1 MKKRTYLIS
10 LSLAAGLALSQLTG
24 CASSGPEETT
34 AAESTQAPS
43 EAETASIPNPMEEVE
58 NEQSFESMGIHMVAP
73 ADGENTKFYT
83 ISGEVAEI
91 TFDENGVSYCYR
103 ASNTAEDFAGIFER
117 FTDQELAV
125 NWESGK
131 IAGQAQV
138 KTTESGGRLAS
149 WSWLGQHTLYRI
161 HCLCHFRR
169 RVYPGGYQFNGIK
182 LSRIMD
188 LG

>member
-117 FTDQELAV
+117 FNRPGTGCKLGVWQ
-125 NWESGK
+125 NSRTGPGK
-131 IAGQAQV
+131 DHRKRR
-138 KTTESGGRLAS
+138 KTGFMV
-149 WSWLGQHTLYRI
+149 LGQHTLYRI

>member
-1 MKKRTYLIS
+1 MPQ
-10 LSLAAGLALSQLTG
+10 GLALSQLTG

-103 ASNTAEDFAGIFER
+103 ASNTAEDFAGILSGLQTR
-117 FTDQELAV
+117 
-125 NWESGK
+125 NW
-131 IAGQAQV
+131 
-138 KTTESGGRLAS
+138 L
-149 WSWLGQHTLYRI
+149 
-161 HCLCHFRR
+161 
-169 RVYPGGYQFNGIK
+169 
-182 LSRIMD
+182 
-188 LG
+188 

>member
-1 MKKRTYLIS
+1 
-10 LSLAAGLALSQLTG
+10 
-24 CASSGPEETT
+24 
-34 AAESTQAPS
+34 
-43 EAETASIPNPMEEVE
+43 MEEVE

-149 WSWLGQHTLYRI
+149 
-161 HCLCHFRR
+161 CHFRR

>member
-1 MKKRTYLIS
+1 
-10 LSLAAGLALSQLTG
+10 
-24 CASSGPEETT
+24 
-34 AAESTQAPS
+34 
-43 EAETASIPNPMEEVE
+43 MEEVE

-117 FTDQELAV
+117 FTDQ
-125 NWESGK
+125 
-131 IAGQAQV
+131 AQV

-149 WSWLGQHTLYRI
+149 WSWGSTRYT
-161 HCLCHFRR
+161 
-169 RVYPGGYQFNGIK
+169 VYTASAISDEECTQVVTNLME
-182 LSRIMD
+182 LSYHE
-188 LG
+188 

>member
-73 ADGENTKFYT
+73 ADGEITF
-83 ISGEVAEI
+83 AEI
-91 TFDENGVSYCYR
+91 DVSYCYR
-103 ASNTAEDFAGIFER
+103 ASNTAEDLAGIFER

-149 WSWLGQHTLYRI
+149 WSWGSTRYT
-161 HCLCHFRR
+161 
-169 RVYPGGYQFNGIK
+169 VYTASAISDEECTQVVTNLME
-182 LSRIMD
+182 LSYHE
-188 LG
+188 

>member
-24 CASSGPEETT
+24 CASSEPEETT

-149 WSWLGQHTLYRI
+149 WSWGSTRYT
-161 HCLCHFRR
+161 
-169 RVYPGGYQFNGIK
+169 VYTASAISDEECTQVVTNLME
-182 LSRIMD
+182 LSYHE
-188 LG
+188 

>member
-103 ASNTAEDFAGIFER
+103 ASNTAEDFAG
-117 FTDQELAV
+117 AV
-125 NWESGK
+125 YRPGTGCKLGVWQNSRTGPGK
-131 IAGQAQV
+131 DHRKRR
-138 KTTESGGRLAS
+138 KTGFMV
-149 WSWLGQHTLYRI
+149 LGQHTLYRI
-161 HCLCHFRR
+161 HCLCHFR
-169 RVYPGGYQFNGIK
+169 
-182 LSRIMD
+182 
-188 LG
+188 

>member
-91 TFDENGVSYCYR
+91 TFDENGVSCK
-103 ASNTAEDFAGIFER
+103 IFQYSGR
-117 FTDQELAV
+117 FC
-125 NWESGK
+125 
-131 IAGQAQV
+131 
-138 KTTESGGRLAS
+138 R
-149 WSWLGQHTLYRI
+149 Y
-161 HCLCHFRR
+161 F
-169 RVYPGGYQFNGIK
+169 
-182 LSRIMD
+182 
-188 LG
+188 

>member
-138 KTTESGGRLAS
+138 RPQKAAED
-149 WSWLGQHTLYRI
+149 WLHGPGAAHVIPYTLPLPFPTKSVPRWLPI
-161 HCLCHFRR
+161 
-169 RVYPGGYQFNGIK
+169 
-182 LSRIMD
+182 
-188 LG
+188 

>member
-10 LSLAAGLALSQLTG
+10 LSLAAGLALSQLTV

-91 TFDENGVSYCYR
+91 TFPTV
-103 ASNTAEDFAGIFER
+103 TALPIQRKILQVFLSGLQTR
-117 FTDQELAV
+117 
-125 NWESGK
+125 NW
-131 IAGQAQV
+131 
-138 KTTESGGRLAS
+138 L
-149 WSWLGQHTLYRI
+149 
-161 HCLCHFRR
+161 
-169 RVYPGGYQFNGIK
+169 
-182 LSRIMD
+182 
-188 LG
+188 

>member
-1 MKKRTYLIS
+1 MIQVKKRTYLIS

-131 IAGQAQV
+131 IAG
-138 KTTESGGRLAS
+138 
-149 WSWLGQHTLYRI
+149 
-161 HCLCHFRR
+161 
-169 RVYPGGYQFNGIK
+169 
-182 LSRIMD
+182 
-188 LG
+188 

>member
-91 TFDENGVSYCYR
+91 T
-103 ASNTAEDFAGIFER
+103 
-117 FTDQELAV
+117 DQELAV

-149 WSWLGQHTLYRI
+149 WSWGSTRYT
-161 HCLCHFRR
+161 
-169 RVYPGGYQFNGIK
+169 VYTASAISDEECTQVVTNLME
-182 LSRIMD
+182 LSYHE
-188 LG
+188 

>member
-1 MKKRTYLIS
+1 MIQVKKRTYLIS

-91 TFDENGVSYCYR
+91 TFDENGVPTV
-103 ASNTAEDFAGIFER
+103 TALPIQRKILQVFFER

-149 WSWLGQHTLYRI
+149 WSWGSTRYT
-161 HCLCHFRR
+161 
-169 RVYPGGYQFNGIK
+169 VYTASAISDEECTQVVTNLME
-182 LSRIMD
+182 LSYHE
-188 LG
+188 

>member
-58 NEQSFESMGIHMVAP
+58 NEQSFESMGI
-73 ADGENTKFYT
+73 
-83 ISGEVAEI
+83 

-149 WSWLGQHTLYRI
+149 WSWGSTRYT
-161 HCLCHFRR
+161 
-169 RVYPGGYQFNGIK
+169 VYTASAISDEECTQVVTNLME
-182 LSRIMD
+182 LSYHE
-188 LG
+188 

>member
-91 TFDENGVSYCYR
+91 TFDENGDANKDMAYIK
-103 ASNTAEDFAGIFER
+103 TIKD
-117 FTDQELAV
+117 
-125 NWESGK
+125 GK
-131 IAGQAQV
+131 IV
-138 KTTESGGRLAS
+138 FLTTTSIDE
-149 WSWLGQHTLYRI
+149 
-161 HCLCHFRR
+161 
-169 RVYPGGYQFNGIK
+169 
-182 LSRIMD
+182 
-188 LG
+188 

>member
-34 AAESTQAPS
+34 AAES
-43 EAETASIPNPMEEVE
+43 
-58 NEQSFESMGIHMVAP
+58 
-73 ADGENTKFYT
+73 
-83 ISGEVAEI
+83 
-91 TFDENGVSYCYR
+91 
-103 ASNTAEDFAGIFER
+103 FAGIFER

-149 WSWLGQHTLYRI
+149 WSWGSTRYT
-161 HCLCHFRR
+161 
-169 RVYPGGYQFNGIK
+169 VYTASAISDEECTQVVTNLME
-182 LSRIMD
+182 LSYYE
-188 LG
+188 

>member
-83 ISGEVAEI
+83 ISGKWRR
-91 TFDENGVSYCYR
+91 SHLMK
-103 ASNTAEDFAGIFER
+103 TAFPTVTALPIQRKILQVFLSGLQTR
-117 FTDQELAV
+117 
-125 NWESGK
+125 NW
-131 IAGQAQV
+131 
-138 KTTESGGRLAS
+138 L
-149 WSWLGQHTLYRI
+149 
-161 HCLCHFRR
+161 
-169 RVYPGGYQFNGIK
+169 
-182 LSRIMD
+182 
-188 LG
+188 

>member
-83 ISGEVAEI
+83 ISGEVANHI
-91 TFDENGVSYCYR
+91 DENGVSYYYR
-103 ASNTAEDFAGIFER
+103 ASNTAEDFAVFLSGLQTR
-117 FTDQELAV
+117 
-125 NWESGK
+125 NW
-131 IAGQAQV
+131 
-138 KTTESGGRLAS
+138 L
-149 WSWLGQHTLYRI
+149 
-161 HCLCHFRR
+161 
-169 RVYPGGYQFNGIK
+169 
-182 LSRIMD
+182 
-188 LG
+188 

>member
-1 MKKRTYLIS
+1 
-10 LSLAAGLALSQLTG
+10 
-24 CASSGPEETT
+24 
-34 AAESTQAPS
+34 
-43 EAETASIPNPMEEVE
+43 
-58 NEQSFESMGIHMVAP
+58 MVAP

-149 WSWLGQHTLYRI
+149 WSWGSTRYT
-161 HCLCHFRR
+161 
-169 RVYPGGYQFNGIK
+169 VYTASAISDEECTQVVTNLME
-182 LSRIMD
+182 LSYYE
-188 LG
+188 

>member
-117 FTDQELAV
+117 VYRPGTGCKLGVWQ
-125 NWESGK
+125 NSRTGPGK
-131 IAGQAQV
+131 DHRKQA
-138 KTTESGGRLAS
+138 ED
-149 WSWLGQHTLYRI
+149 WLHGPGAAHVIPYTLPLPFPTKSVPRWLPI
-161 HCLCHFRR
+161 
-169 RVYPGGYQFNGIK
+169 
-182 LSRIMD
+182 
-188 LG
+188 

>member
-58 NEQSFESMGIHMVAP
+58 NEQSFESMGIQ
-73 ADGENTKFYT
+73 NTKFYT

-149 WSWLGQHTLYRI
+149 WSWGSTRYT
-161 HCLCHFRR
+161 
-169 RVYPGGYQFNGIK
+169 VYTASAISDEECTQVVTNLME
-182 LSRIMD
+182 LSYYE
-188 LG
+188 